1 MPERLDDKRVRLAA
15 FQWLSEQ
22 VALHGDVLTRSLL
35 LQGFEVDGRRV
46 PLVSAQGIFKPKVL
60 DEIPL
65 TITTTVKSPYADRV
79 SPDGLMLYSYRGEDP
94 NHRENAG
101 LRKAM
106 MQGTPLI
113 YLHAVVPGKYM
124 AVWPVFIVGD
134 DQGSLTFSVAIDDDK
149 YVDAYEHAGTDGL
162 SIGEREDDGRRRYVT
177 SIVLKR
183 LHQRGFRERVLDA
196 YRQQCALC
204 RLRHTELLDAAHII
218 PDGEPMGDATVDNG
232 IALCKLHHAAFD
244 GFFLG
249 IRPDY
254 VIEVRSDIL
263 REDDGPMLRHGLQ
276 GLHGKPI
283 LLPRTKSRRP
293 SADRLEV
300 RYGRFLEA
308 GRNQPA

>member
-1 MPERLDDKRVRLAA
+1 MPGKLDDKQVRLAA
-15 FQWLSEQ
+15 FQWLGEQ
-22 VALHGDVLTRSLL
+22 VALHGDVLPRSLL
-35 LQGFEVDGRRV
+35 LQGFEMDGRRV

-79 SPDGLMLYSYRGEDP
+79 SPDGLMLYSYRGTDP

-106 MQGTPLI
+106 LQGTPLI
-113 YLHAVVPGKYM
+113 YLHALMPSKYV

-134 DQGSLTFSVAIDDDK
+134 DPSSLTFSVAIDDDA
-149 YVDAYEHAGTDGL
+149 YVSAYERAEAGGL
-162 SIGEREDDGRRRYVT
+162 GIGEPKDDGRRQYVT

-204 RLRHTELLDAAHII
+204 RLRHSELLDAAHII
-218 PDGEPMGDATVDNG
+218 PDGEPRGEPVVENG

-263 REDDGPMLRHGLQ
+263 EEDDGPMLLHGLQ
-276 GLHGKPI
+276 EPHGKRI
-283 LLPRTKSRRP
+283 LLPRSKKSRP
-293 SADRLEV
+293 GADRLEV
-300 RYGRFLEA
+300 RYDRFLEA
-308 GRNQPA
+308 GQNQPA